1 MSNVSIEPRMADA
14 ALMLPSVEAGR
25 NELKKKHEG
34 RIILVAWILGSVF
47 GASLKLLAYERLLQ
61 DYPTWQSKV
70 RSSVSFFQLPRNG
83 RAVTFARS
91 VPWSSAS
98 WTRPAVAGLQGIFG
112 YELAHQRL
120 ALVEGQ

>member
-25 NELKKKHEG
+25 NELRRNTKVV
-34 RIILVAWILGSVF
+34 LLWWLGYWASFF

-70 RSSVSFFQLPRNG
+70 AVERLILPAPANG
-83 RAVTFARS
+83 
-91 VPWSSAS
+91 
-98 WTRPAVAGLQGIFG
+98 
-112 YELAHQRL
+112 
-120 ALVEGQ
+120 